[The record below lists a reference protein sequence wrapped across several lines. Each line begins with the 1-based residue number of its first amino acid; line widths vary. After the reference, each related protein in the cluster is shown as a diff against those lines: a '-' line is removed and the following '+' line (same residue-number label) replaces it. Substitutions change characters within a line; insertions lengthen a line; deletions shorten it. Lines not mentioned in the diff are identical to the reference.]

1 MKHAIVHVADIHYR
15 KETPEGASSI
25 IKSFIEDLKT
35 QVSALNEY
43 QFSIAMAGDIVQA
56 GTDVESYDA
65 VIAELD
71 EQLTAIGITKNARI
85 VVPGNHDIDRQLVED
100 KYDDYM
106 DLHVKYTKTE
116 PEFNDFMGKQNILHD
131 KFENFE
137 LFVSGFSKHN
147 QLFSRLGWGYNIDEN
162 VGVYCLNTA
171 LCSFGGLRGVDDHG
185 KLAVYTR
192 GLVEWCNN
200 KNTTANILLMH
211 HPLDHLNDWSITELQ
226 TIIENNFCICLS
238 GHNHTQ
244 AVYYNKIPQSSL
256 MCSAPPLFSR
266 KQDALAYSIILIE
279 NDEPSN
285 IRYREYSNGSFFP
298 SPRLAKTDDGIVK
311 LDNTYLHSMQQLESR
326 LQNALESFKGQ
337 PPVFIKPKLSES
349 REFND
354 KANLLDDLIENPMDT
369 IIIAPPQFGLTCLAL
384 YIRVQ
389 AFKHKRKFLICID
402 AAHIKARNVLH
413 YIEEELQRYNK
424 QSSDIVSI
432 MIDGWDNSVIDHS
445 NMVKAIDEKFADIPL
460 VLFSSKTV
468 CLGATFSLSKVN
480 RTLQVLHLQA
490 LTRNSMRELVSSYN
504 EVKNVG
510 SEDEIISHITKHMEA
525 INIHRTAMNCLTL
538 LRVLESS
545 YNENVI
551 NRTKLIKA
559 ILFVLFTD
567 NESFSY
573 SSENPEVDECT
584 FVLGK
589 YCKDLV
595 MQATG
600 SFDANEFNDKLKKIC
615 TDNLILLNV
624 DSMINILV
632 DNCIL
637 VRYGNTF
644 EFKHTFWIFYFAAE
658 CMMHD
663 DLFKSCIMENQKY
676 VNFPEIIEFYA
687 GIDGQR
693 EDAMIILLSDLNS
706 LMDKV
711 DDNIGI
717 KGAFNPLSTFLW
729 NPSEEFIEKTRQEIA
744 DKVESSNLPSEIKDK
759 HADKNYNSEAP
770 YTQSINKFLDDYAVL
785 SLLQSIKATSSA
797 LRSSTFI
804 KPELKLDATRAI
816 FKGWEAISKVM
827 FWISPLL
834 AQQGRASHDGLNL
847 VLASGFSEDKNERFR
862 EILVANPINV
872 AKLLKDDLSSKKI
885 GPLLCKHL
893 AESNSEM
900 QRHLVAIFLL
910 EERPAN
916 WSKHLLEHLNRLHPS
931 SFYLGNL
938 LTNLKNEIITG
949 FIEKPEEKQMKKIV
963 GAVLAKRRYAGKI
976 SEKRLKIIPP
986 GMVMNKENEL
996 PIDQLLSN
1004 PTSRPVEKVR
1014 R

>member
-25 IKSFIEDLKT
+25 IKAFIEDLKAQIRT
-35 QVSALNEY
+35 LPDY
-43 QFSIAMAGDIVQA
+43 QFSIAVTGDIVQA
-56 GTDVESYDA
+56 GADVGSYEA

-71 EQLTAIGITKNARI
+71 DQLTAMGIPKNARI
-85 VVPGNHDIDRQLVED
+85 VVPGNHDIDRKLVED
-100 KYDDYM
+100 NYDDYM
-106 DLHVKYTKTE
+106 ALHVKHTKTE
-116 PEFNDFMGKQNILHD
+116 PEFNNFMCNHNRLYD
-131 KFENFE
+131 KFENYE
-137 LFVSGFSKHN
+137 LFVSGFSKHEDF
-147 QLFSRLGWGYNIDEN
+147 FSRLGWGYNIDDN
-162 VGVYCLNTA
+162 VGVYCLNSA
-171 LCSFGGLRGVDDHG
+171 VCSFGGVRDVDDHG
-185 KLAVYTR
+185 MLAIYTR

-200 KNTTANILLMH
+200 KTTTANILLLH
-211 HPLDHLNDWSITELQ
+211 HPLDHLNAWSRTELQ
-226 TIIENNFCICLS
+226 TIIEKSFCLCLS
-238 GHNHTQ
+238 GHNHLP
-244 AVYYNKIPQSSL
+244 AVYHNRIPHSSL
-256 MCSAPPLFSR
+256 MCTAPPLFSS
-266 KQDALAYSIILIE
+266 KQDTLAYSIILIE
-279 NDEPSN
+279 NNEPSL
-285 IRYREYSNGSFFP
+285 IKYREYSNGAFFP

-311 LDNTYLHSMQQLESR
+311 LDNIYLHSLQQLESR

-354 KANLLDDLIENPMDT
+354 KANLLDDLIDSPANT
-369 IIIAPPQFGLTCLAL
+369 LIIAPPQFGLTCLAL

-389 AFKHKRKFLICID
+389 AFKQKRKLLIYID
-402 AAHIKARNVLH
+402 AAHVKARNVLSF
-413 YIEEELQRYNK
+413 IEEELQRYNK
-424 QSSDIVSI
+424 QASDIESI

-445 NMVKAIDEKFADIPL
+445 NMVKAIDERFTDIPL

-468 CLGATFSLSKVN
+468 CLGTTFSLSKAN
-480 RTLQVLHLQA
+480 RTLKVLHLQA
-490 LTRNSMRELVSSYN
+490 LTRNSMRELVSGYN

-510 SEDEIISHITKHMEA
+510 KEDEVLSHMTKHMEA

-538 LRVLESS
+538 LRVLESN
-545 YNENVI
+545 YTEKVL
-551 NRTKLIKA
+551 NRTKLMKA

-584 FVLGK
+584 FVLGI

-600 SFDANEFNDKLKKIC
+600 SFDASEFQGKLRDIC
-615 TDNLILLNV
+615 TENLISLDV
-624 DSMINILV
+624 DKMIQVLV

-663 DLFKSCIMENQKY
+663 DSFKSYIMGNQKY

-687 GIDGQR
+687 GIDGKR

-717 KGAFNPLSTFLW
+717 KGTFNPLSTFLW
-729 NPSEEFIEKTRQEIA
+729 NPSEGFIEKTRQEIA
-744 DKVESSNLPSEIKDK
+744 EKLESSNMPSELKDK

-770 YTQSINKFLDDYAVL
+770 YNQSINKFLDDYAVR
-785 SLLQSIKATSSA
+785 SMLQSIKATSRA

-804 KPELKLDATRAI
+804 KPELKLDAARAI
-816 FKGWEAISKVM
+816 FRGWEAISKVI
-827 FWISPLL
+827 FWISPSL
-834 AQQGRASHDGLNL
+834 AQKGRAAHDGLNL
-847 VLASGFSEDKNERFR
+847 VLASGFSEDKQQRFK
-862 EILVANPINV
+862 EILLSNPLNV
-872 AKLLKDDLSSKKI
+872 AMLLKDDLSSKKI

-893 AESNSEM
+893 AESDSEM

-910 EERPAN
+910 EERPTN
-916 WSKHLLEHLNRLHPS
+916 WSKHLLEHLNLLHPS

-938 LTNLKNEIITG
+938 LSHLEKEIITG
-949 FIEKPEEKQMKKIV
+949 FIEKPEEIQLKKMV
-963 GAVLAKRRYAGKI
+963 AAVIAKRRYAGKTL
-976 SEKRLKIIPP
+976 EKRPKIISP
-986 GMVMNKENEL
+986 GMLMNKENEL
-996 PIDQLLSN
+996 PIDQLLSS
-1004 PTSRPVEKVR
+1004 PTPRPRRSR
-1014 R
+1014 